1 MVAWSRLTLLSVLA
15 TLALVVGFV
24 VPVPEEARAASDETD
39 PGVVDV
45 TALPGLPAG
54 TVPLVD
60 PVMPEGSMG
69 DPGPVPGAS
78 LSDQTEAPAQSSPE
92 LGDGSVDTSGLTV
105 KSRTETTT
113 TFTRADGAT
122 VRRIS
127 DDPLNVRRADGSWGE
142 ISTSVESVDGGWA
155 VEDHPLRPVFQDSA
169 EGDDAVTVTRN
180 GHEVAFSLVG
190 ADAGTV
196 ESPFWWWDAWD
207 ELAYRDVAAGTDIEY
222 EVLPGAVKETVVLT
236 ERPAGSQSSWS
247 WRLDVGELTP
257 RLVEPNTLELVDA
270 SGVVVLTVPS
280 PLAWDSSGAEGQRV
294 PSMVP
299 LTASIAKG
307 SGAGV
312 WRYTVTADAKWL
324 ASSARVYPVGIDPT
338 FTAGPNFQTA
348 YKSDGPSFSN
358 LLYAGTTGESPNR
371 SWRSIAG
378 FDYGSIPGKFIAGA
392 QMGIGYAGNG
402 TTSAQTGTVSH
413 ANCLGHSC
421 TGTDVA
427 SFTLGTGWVDT
438 TGAGVAQRLVDRFA
452 VGDRPAWMIRGNESV
467 SYSFKQVN
475 ADMWIEYWDFPTVG
489 RDLPAANATGV
500 SVTPTLTSTATNPG
514 NRQEWFA
521 YEISPNADMSG
532 VIASS
537 PWLSAASWTVP
548 SDVLRPGTDYYWR
561 AKVYDDA
568 NGWLGQSTVF
578 TSYSPRKF
586 TTNQVPLPPDTGT
599 PGTATGLPQVLTTLT
614 PQLQVD
620 AVTDTDTVNSGP
632 MKFRFKIA
640 TGADGKTGAVVTSD
654 WLLPD
659 PATGK
664 VTWTVPAGTLQD
676 GGVYTWI
683 AQSHDG
689 KDANVFNAWKRSV
702 KVDLRLGASGP
713 SPFDS
718 AGPVTVNMANGNA
731 NLSFA
736 SPTVQTLGGPIGM
749 SFSYNSQETPNTNR
763 GLIGEY
769 FDARVNGTPVYD
781 FVNKTPVLVR
791 TDPSVSFDWG
801 RNSPA
806 EALPTSGFLVK
817 WTGFLTLPSTLAGQ
831 NVQIGVRRDDGARVW
846 VNNEKIVDA
855 WTNSPPILTLGP
867 TRQYP
872 GTAMPFTF
880 EYYDQG
886 DTAVAEVWIKSGT
899 QQFIVPP
906 DWFTKKIQVLPAGW
920 SSSTPIAGAA
930 AAWVS
935 AQITDSAV
943 ILTDSTGKTHTHSRA
958 SKGGFTPPAGEFSVV
973 SLNTAGLVVLTDE
986 DGTVYQ
992 FTKEGKVAS
1001 AVAAHDGQKPAAPEA
1016 VYANG
1021 VVTEIKDPVGGGTR
1035 KVTFTYQNSDKTA
1048 CPELTGTGYA
1058 KAPVDMLC
1066 VITYPDATVT
1076 NLYYS
1081 TVGQLA
1087 AILDPGSELTTFG
1100 YDGNGYLASLRDS
1113 VANDALTAGLTATA
1127 ASTVEIAYTGGKV
1140 TTVTLPAPDGTTAGN
1155 RPSKT
1160 FAYPTAGTSTVAVAG
1175 LAGNAS
1181 TVTYDSAWR
1190 QLTATSAMGVTATQ
1204 EWHPLKDLVLSSSD
1218 NVGRK
1223 ATTVYD
1229 GFTDRATDSYGPAPA
1244 ACFTAAGTPV
1254 ADPVGTAGCGIL
1266 PAHSNTAYDSGLNGL
1281 QAAYYPNKTLSGKP
1295 TLFALGIG
1303 GTGGTVDKN
1312 WTTTSPGGA
1321 IPVDGWSLR
1330 LTGLITFPA
1339 AGSYTLRT
1347 TSDDGARVW
1356 LNDVNVTDRWL
1367 SQAATD
1373 ATSAAFTV
1381 TAGETR
1387 RIRVEYFDDS
1397 STASLQLKWA
1407 TPSNVSF
1414 VIVPGT
1420 QLRPDYGLVT
1430 QTTVDDTTSVAGA
1443 AAPAVTASFT
1453 YQHPWL
1459 GQATASTVDP
1469 AGLALKT
1476 AVRYEQPGATGWLR
1490 REGRTLPAG
1499 TTTGAPATAETK
1511 TVYYG
1516 DTDTAPAV
1524 CGIPA
1529 GTKQYG
1535 FTKMVTGPSPS
1546 IGTAVVT
1553 EYAYDSWGRTVATK
1567 ISGDTAW
1574 SCTAFDAR
1582 GRTTQQVVAGP
1593 SGTTTRTVATTYTPT
1608 VTGAKVET
1616 ADGAVAGSPNGSKL
1630 TTETDLLGRTTKYT
1644 DVWNTITV
1652 NTYENLTGR
1661 LTTSVTTPAGGT
1673 ATTSEYGYDLD
1684 GKITQ
1689 VKVDGQILATPAY
1702 DTTQQLAS
1710 VTYLGGSAL
1719 SSITRDPAGR
1729 TTGQQWSFPSATG
1742 ITDQVT
1748 RSQSG
1753 RIVQH
1758 ATTRGSTTNTA
1769 TYGYDAAGRLVTA
1782 NIPGHQLTYQ
1792 FAATGGCGTNT
1803 AAGASGNRTGLIDV
1817 YTAPGQSAVTTST
1830 AYCYDWADRL
1840 TSSTVT
1846 GPIAGANTVADGIT
1860 AAEIGYDPRGN
1871 VTRLADMVFA
1881 YDSANRH
1888 VGTTYDDGSTV
1899 TLARDATGRIVSRTV
1914 DPTGTPPAATTTY
1927 VYAGGSDL
1935 AYATQ
1940 TGAVTTRQVIL
1951 PGGVTVS
1958 MTVSGNTFRY
1968 PSLQGHT
1975 LTTGD
1980 GTTTTTSGV
1989 ALYDPY
1995 GQPLHPVTLAVGTT
2009 TADDQVAN
2017 DHTGWHQN
2025 ALKIS
2030 DTVGST
2036 MVVEMGARV
2045 YVPALGRF
2053 VQVDPIEGGVDND
2066 YAWPTD
2072 PIGSADLSGQWEVD
2086 WLMVLDVASVA
2097 LLFVPGVG
2105 LAAGLA
2111 LKAVSLTVRA
2121 VTFAARAVKIA
2132 NGISTV
2138 AYRAP
2143 RAIAFAA
2150 RSRNFQ
2156 AIERTFERGSFRT
2169 PQSSFVYHYGK
2180 HGATKAQSPATYLRN
2195 ASNAQ
2200 ARLAGKPGNYRGS
2213 PGGKMSNGG
2222 RWLSF
2227 W

>member
-500 SVTPTLTSTATNPG
+500 SVTPTLTSTATNPR

-1223 ATTVYD
+1223 AT
-1229 GFTDRATDSYGPAPA
+1229 
-1244 ACFTAAGTPV
+1244 
-1254 ADPVGTAGCGIL
+1254 
-1266 PAHSNTAYDSGLNGL
+1266 GLC
-1281 QAAYYPNKTLSGKP
+1281 QAS
-1295 TLFALGIG
+1295 
-1303 GTGGTVDKN
+1303 
-1312 WTTTSPGGA
+1312 
-1321 IPVDGWSLR
+1321 
-1330 LTGLITFPA
+1330 
-1339 AGSYTLRT
+1339 
-1347 TSDDGARVW
+1347 
-1356 LNDVNVTDRWL
+1356 
-1367 SQAATD
+1367 
-1373 ATSAAFTV
+1373 
-1381 TAGETR
+1381 
-1387 RIRVEYFDDS
+1387 
-1397 STASLQLKWA
+1397 
-1407 TPSNVSF
+1407 
-1414 VIVPGT
+1414 
-1420 QLRPDYGLVT
+1420 
-1430 QTTVDDTTSVAGA
+1430 
-1443 AAPAVTASFT
+1443 
-1453 YQHPWL
+1453 
-1459 GQATASTVDP
+1459 
-1469 AGLALKT
+1469 
-1476 AVRYEQPGATGWLR
+1476 
-1490 REGRTLPAG
+1490 
-1499 TTTGAPATAETK
+1499 
-1511 TVYYG
+1511 
-1516 DTDTAPAV
+1516 
-1524 CGIPA
+1524 
-1529 GTKQYG
+1529 
-1535 FTKMVTGPSPS
+1535 
-1546 IGTAVVT
+1546 
-1553 EYAYDSWGRTVATK
+1553 
-1567 ISGDTAW
+1567 
-1574 SCTAFDAR
+1574 
-1582 GRTTQQVVAGP
+1582 
-1593 SGTTTRTVATTYTPT
+1593 
-1608 VTGAKVET
+1608 
-1616 ADGAVAGSPNGSKL
+1616 
-1630 TTETDLLGRTTKYT
+1630 
-1644 DVWNTITV
+1644 
-1652 NTYENLTGR
+1652 
-1661 LTTSVTTPAGGT
+1661 
-1673 ATTSEYGYDLD
+1673 
-1684 GKITQ
+1684 
-1689 VKVDGQILATPAY
+1689 
-1702 DTTQQLAS
+1702 
-1710 VTYLGGSAL
+1710 
-1719 SSITRDPAGR
+1719 
-1729 TTGQQWSFPSATG
+1729 
-1742 ITDQVT
+1742 
-1748 RSQSG
+1748 
-1753 RIVQH
+1753 
-1758 ATTRGSTTNTA
+1758 
-1769 TYGYDAAGRLVTA
+1769 
-1782 NIPGHQLTYQ
+1782 
-1792 FAATGGCGTNT
+1792 
-1803 AAGASGNRTGLIDV
+1803 
-1817 YTAPGQSAVTTST
+1817 
-1830 AYCYDWADRL
+1830 
-1840 TSSTVT
+1840 
-1846 GPIAGANTVADGIT
+1846 
-1860 AAEIGYDPRGN
+1860 
-1871 VTRLADMVFA
+1871 
-1881 YDSANRH
+1881 
-1888 VGTTYDDGSTV
+1888 
-1899 TLARDATGRIVSRTV
+1899 
-1914 DPTGTPPAATTTY
+1914 
-1927 VYAGGSDL
+1927 
-1935 AYATQ
+1935 
-1940 TGAVTTRQVIL
+1940 
-1951 PGGVTVS
+1951 
-1958 MTVSGNTFRY
+1958 
-1968 PSLQGHT
+1968 
-1975 LTTGD
+1975 
-1980 GTTTTTSGV
+1980 
-1989 ALYDPY
+1989 
-1995 GQPLHPVTLAVGTT
+1995 
-2009 TADDQVAN
+2009 
-2017 DHTGWHQN
+2017 
-2025 ALKIS
+2025 
-2030 DTVGST
+2030 
-2036 MVVEMGARV
+2036 
-2045 YVPALGRF
+2045 
-2053 VQVDPIEGGVDND
+2053 
-2066 YAWPTD
+2066 
-2072 PIGSADLSGQWEVD
+2072 
-2086 WLMVLDVASVA
+2086 
-2097 LLFVPGVG
+2097 
-2105 LAAGLA
+2105 
-2111 LKAVSLTVRA
+2111 
-2121 VTFAARAVKIA
+2121 
-2132 NGISTV
+2132 
-2138 AYRAP
+2138 
-2143 RAIAFAA
+2143 
-2150 RSRNFQ
+2150 
-2156 AIERTFERGSFRT
+2156 
-2169 PQSSFVYHYGK
+2169 
-2180 HGATKAQSPATYLRN
+2180 
-2195 ASNAQ
+2195 
-2200 ARLAGKPGNYRGS
+2200 
-2213 PGGKMSNGG
+2213 
-2222 RWLSF
+2222 
-2227 W
+2227 